1 MVLQVE
7 PDIVIS
13 ECKDD
18 EKDTENDIV
27 SKSKPILLDVDKNKY
42 EYTFDELEDNQKYKV
57 SMIIMEGQSGCDT
70 ASAITKSV
78 RSDFDGIECIFETR
92 KVLKKIAL
100 FKFQTGSDTMK
111 VSEDGLSV
119 TGHGQLRFGEYLK
132 AEDKKIYQITFSMEN
147 VNIEDCGI
155 GFATKGFI
163 NTHNNHRM
171 IVYGNGKILMAK
183 EFKNGK
189 KLSNMFWDNKEC
201 DVMIEINMKNKVGIM
216 YRKFKGEQNIY
227 HVDEFYKI
235 DLPDLVA
242 ICVRIA
248 ANNTDTKQT
257 LTVKHQKF
265 L

>member
-1 MVLQVE
+1 M
-7 PDIVIS
+7 S
-13 ECKDD
+13 
-18 EKDTENDIV
+18 
-27 SKSKPILLDVDKNKY
+27 
-42 EYTFDELEDNQKYKV
+42 
-57 SMIIMEGQSGCDT
+57 CD
-70 ASAITKSV
+70 
-78 RSDFDGIECIFETR
+78 
-92 KVLKKIAL
+92 LKGRFPGVQNLKTYWLCL
-100 FKFQTGSDTMK
+100 FTGTSW
-111 VSEDGLSV
+111 S
-119 TGHGQLRFGEYLK
+119 QFLK
-132 AEDKKIYQITFSMEN
+132 AEDKQIYQATFGMDD
-147 VNIEDCGI
+147 VLNIDDIGI

-189 KLSNMFWDNKEC
+189 KLSTMFWDKKC